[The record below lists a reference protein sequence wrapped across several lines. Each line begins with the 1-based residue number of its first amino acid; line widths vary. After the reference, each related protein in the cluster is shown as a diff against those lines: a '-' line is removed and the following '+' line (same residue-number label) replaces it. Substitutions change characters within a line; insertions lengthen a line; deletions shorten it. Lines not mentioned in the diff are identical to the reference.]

1 MDANNTCQAQAVIGS
16 QAEQVVWTTILFNLL
31 TFGLNTMS
39 QPAGAVCGGASNLGF
54 MLRSSPIICLIDTC
68 YMLCRFVQLYFQPKQ
83 ATTTTLAPQLIRKDR
98 LRQAHIRL
106 LRLRYQPWDA
116 AKEDTDDLI
125 QQNLQSNKTFRF
137 LAFVLLIVQAIKFFA
152 YEGLYWSK
160 AIACLYLFAYITVE
174 LLTIWPRG
182 EEFTQAIAAERE
194 DPIASSGALSLAY
207 FSVALAVAFL
217 SFLGAAFIKD
227 ATNGSHESL
236 PQHLGTA
243 SFSSWTLALLFAYG
257 MCVVDSKLSRKLLE
271 PTLLLVP
278 MLGIP
283 WAYYAF
289 GPQMAVG
296 VDKQIIA
303 QVLSVGLGIAWVGVG
318 VKYASAVTR
327 TIRDKA
333 GKDKN
338 SANRRILIEKFL
350 AWYFVLLHLLTAVL
364 YLRFSYDSNGTSVP
378 RWTKWLG

>member
-1 MDANNTCQAQAVIGS
+1 MDANNTCQAQAVTGS

-83 ATTTTLAPQLIRKDR
+83 TTTTTLAPQLTRKDR

-160 AIACLYLFAYITVE
+160 AIAGLYLFAYMTVE

-182 EEFTQAIAAERE
+182 EEFTQAITAERE

-207 FSVALAVAFL
+207 FSVALAVAFM

-243 SFSSWTLALLFAYG
+243 SFSSWALALLFAYG
-257 MCVVDSKLSRKLLE
+257 MCGRQQVLAQTVGTNAAAGAYAWNSLGLLRFRASNGCWDRQADHR
-271 PTLLLVP
+271 TS
-278 MLGIP
+278 
-283 WAYYAF
+283 
-289 GPQMAVG
+289 AVG
-296 VDKQIIA
+296 
-303 QVLSVGLGIAWVGVG
+303 GVG
-318 VKYASAVTR
+318 DCVGGCGSQ
-327 TIRDKA
+327 ICFCCDQ
-333 GKDKN
+333 N
-338 SANRRILIEKFL
+338 
-350 AWYFVLLHLLTAVL
+350 
-364 YLRFSYDSNGTSVP
+364 DSRQG
-378 RWTKWLG
+378 WEG